1 LNALVSQDFFV
12 CDQTLYDAI
21 MAITNAVPAPPAKI
35 IPQQIDNPDANERA
49 DEYGIGP
56 VLGKWVVPARVY
68 DDPQLTHY
76 RDLFDGM
83 TGYEFSGTELF
94 LPQPEV

>member
-1 LNALVSQDFFV
+1 LF
-12 CDQTLYDAI
+12 DAI
-21 MAITNAVPAPPAKI
+21 KAITDTNPPAQI
-35 IPQQIDNPDANERA
+35 RPQQIDNPDANDRA
-49 DEYGIGP
+49 DDYGIGP

-68 DDPQLTHY
+68 DDPQLTNY

-94 LPQPEV
+94 LPQPDV